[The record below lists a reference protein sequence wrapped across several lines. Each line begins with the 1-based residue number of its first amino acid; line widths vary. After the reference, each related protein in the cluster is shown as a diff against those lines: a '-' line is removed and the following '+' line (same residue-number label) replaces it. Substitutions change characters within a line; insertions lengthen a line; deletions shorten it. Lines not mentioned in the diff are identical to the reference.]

1 MFPSN
6 PSKHHADKIIGS
18 PVILITEER
27 EREMESKMV
36 KMLNCFI
43 IPSYPRKTPTHHK
56 GYLSCDVTLLL
67 LTLPPPIYRVRTRC
81 M

>member
-18 PVILITEER
+18 PVIPITG

-43 IPSYPRKTPTHHK
+43 IPSYPRKTPPH
-56 GYLSCDVTLLL
+56 
-67 LTLPPPIYRVRTRC
+67 ITRGISHAT
-81 M
+81 